1 MLEGLQEEFHRL
13 RKDKL
18 LIIACLIIPI
28 CVNLLVGLELQS
40 GVIEHVPMAIID
52 YDDSQLSRQ
61 LIGYFRENDSFDVQY
76 QIQDEEQLHHLLD
89 TSKVRVGMVIPKHFS
104 EDASSLRSPKIL
116 MLYDGS
122 HMSMTAVAKAK
133 ASEIL
138 ISARVGA
145 CTKQVQNRLEKTQD
159 EAFTMAMPIS
169 FENRT
174 LYNPTKNFS
183 NFMTPGYGTIICQLG
198 IGLTGVLCVQINW
211 DKKKKRSEL
220 GYIVSKV
227 LFYGILGSIAITIN
241 MLLQVYIMNIPCR
254 GSLMLG
260 IVLGILFMFAVA
272 SLAVALSA
280 WFRNRILAMAIA
292 GLLLIPNSIMAG
304 YTWPVISM
312 IPSYRWMAKWIPFT
326 HFGDNIRDLFLKGS
340 MVNLV
345 EDASYLVTF
354 LLVMTLGGTVG
365 VYVRKKGKPKEAD
378 NR

>member
-13 RKDKL
+13 RRDKL
-18 LIIACLIIPI
+18 LLIACLIIPI

-40 GVIEHVPMAIID
+40 GVIDHVPMAIVD

-61 LIGYFRENDSFDVQY
+61 LIKYFRENESFKVQY
-76 QIQDEEQLHHLLD
+76 QIQDENLLKELLD
-89 TSKVRVGMVIPKHFS
+89 TSKVRVGMVIPRHFS
-104 EDASSLRSPKIL
+104 EDATSLRSPKIL
-116 MLYDGS
+116 MMYDGS

-138 ISARVGA
+138 ISGRVGA
-145 CTKQVQNRLEKTQD
+145 CTMQIQNRLEKTQD
-159 EAFTMAMPIS
+159 EAFVMAMPIS
-169 FENRT
+169 FETRT
-174 LYNPTKNFS
+174 LYNPTKNFN

-220 GYIVSKV
+220 GYVVSKV
-227 LFYGILGSIAITIN
+227 LFYGILGSIAISVN

-254 GSLMLG
+254 GPLVLG
-260 IVLGILFMFAVA
+260 VALGILFMFAVA

-280 WFRNRILAMAIA
+280 WLRNRVLAMAIA

-312 IPSYRWMAKWIPFT
+312 IPSYKWMAMWIPFT
-326 HFGDNIRDLFLKGS
+326 HFGDNIRDLFLKGR
-340 MVNLV
+340 MVDPIK
-345 EDASYLVTF
+345 DAAYLVSF
-354 LLVMTLGGTVG
+354 LGIMVLVGTLGI
-365 VYVRKKGKPKEAD
+365 YVRKMGKPKEAD